1 MSSPANICQTNSCS
15 ATEQCAPS
23 YLLERFRF
31 VFGRYMLSTQSN
43 PSTVLHTFWLCW
55 YRNWKVFRTNTK
67 STTNAKPADMT
78 LLLCCPI
85 DFVQRLVR
93 PSYTALSEWK
103 ACKSRSCSWYA
114 MTCMCSDFFFPIS
127 TIPYVIFNLA
137 LLTLNV
143 ILFACFVYH
152 STDNSKT
159 HFQLKLINGTPN
171 RDQRAA
177 YDCLVFTKR
186 SESPRAKHVECG
198 QAVDR

>member
-114 MTCMCSDFFFPIS
+114 MTCMCSDFFFLFPPFRMSFSIWHCWHWLWFYLLVLFI
-127 TIPYVIFNLA
+127 IPPTTAKLIFNW
-137 LLTLNV
+137 N
-143 ILFACFVYH
+143 
-152 STDNSKT
+152 
-159 HFQLKLINGTPN
+159 
-171 RDQRAA
+171 
-177 YDCLVFTKR
+177 
-186 SESPRAKHVECG
+186 
-198 QAVDR
+198 